1 MDIEKSN
8 LVELLFLKSFRV
20 AIIIFFSFII
30 FVILKHF
37 IKNSTHHYLL
47 RTLKGEEKEERERRE
62 KTLNEVFVSALKS
75 LIIAF
80 SAVLLLFEI
89 GILKTAPFAALAGF
103 FGLAFGLG
111 AQSLAKDLINGF
123 FIITEDHFRKGDS
136 IKVDTAEGVV
146 RDINLRRTVLEGLN
160 GNIYYIPN
168 SEIKITENKSKTDKF
183 N

>member
-1 MDIEKSN
+1 M
-8 LVELLFLKSFRV
+8 ELGKNDLLELFFLKSFRV
-20 AIIIFFSFII
+20 ALIIFFSFII
-30 FVILKHF
+30 FIILKYF
-37 IKNSTHHYLL
+37 IKNSTYHYLL
-47 RTLKGEEKEERERRE
+47 RTLKGEEKEEREKRE
-62 KTLNEVFVSALKS
+62 KTLNGVFISALKAF
-75 LIIAF
+75 ITAF

-89 GILKTAPFAALAGF
+89 GILNTAPFAALAGF

-168 SEIKITENKSKTDKF
+168 SEIKITQKF
-183 N
+183 KN